1 MQAARSRDAAV
12 KDQRLMEQKW
22 QKKVSDQRAEIRG
35 LQAHVEKVKGLKSST
50 GTGYRKPAAGG
61 GRAPSKELP
70 SLTKRG
76 PSATP
81 SESWI
86 SKGYKGPPRV
96 KIVSGGLPGV
106 GNLPSAHEHRVTAP
120 P

>member
-61 GRAPSKELP
+61 ARAPSKELP
-70 SLTKRG
+70 SLTKRHAFG
-76 PSATP
+76 VVDIKGLQGAAAGQDRQRGTSWRGQPSQRA
-81 SESWI
+81 
-86 SKGYKGPPRV
+86 
-96 KIVSGGLPGV
+96 
-106 GNLPSAHEHRVTAP
+106 
-120 P
+120 